1 MSSSQRE
8 RLRKGDAEFATP
20 FDAGAMSGCDSL
32 GSPDFFRLA
41 GNCGLH
47 QVVSVP
53 PFLFPASAVQKA
65 DPCLYPHIYS

>member
-1 MSSSQRE
+1 MYSSPWQ
-8 RLRKGDAEFATP
+8 RLRKGEEDVATS
-20 FDAGAMSGCDSL
+20 FHAGVVSRCDSL

-41 GNCGLH
+41 ENCCLH
-47 QVVSVP
+47 QVDTVP